1 MQTTSNNTGENG
13 LYESAVTSNISQAAA
28 FFSRE
33 SGKLAFYNHAFTQL
47 MGYSKKDLVGKK
59 FNDFV
64 HPRDLSLV
72 QKHLKDIIRH
82 KLSEDSFEIR
92 ILNKDNQIIYVE
104 ITAVPQ
110 IENKKLQGVEVFIR
124 DITQRKAYEKALLR
138 QNKELKLL
146 NSIAEIV
153 SQNLSLDE
161 LLKKSLDLIL
171 KNLEFDAGSIC
182 VFDHIS
188 EKISKYIEIGNFNLQ
203 LKEFTFKKF
212 KKIQEEAL
220 NLPHSVLTFSQNR
233 SKIKTHSLLAEIFTE
248 IDYRSGAIIILHS
261 KDKVWGVLMLWK
273 RSVSQFD
280 RKDIKLLVSI
290 GSQIGMAIENTWL
303 YEQTDLKL
311 QERIKEL
318 AAINSILN
326 AIRQTVNL
334 EERLSLALKSLLE
347 VMKLDQGAIFIVS
360 KNGLEVILKSHQGLT
375 ETIVKNFSRL
385 PLNQTAL
392 QVIEDESK
400 RLFDSATI
408 PLWKR
413 SLRIGLIDPTIKRLL
428 LISFRTKH
436 KLLGFCCL
444 VAPIERQL
452 TIEESNLL
460 ESLSLQ
466 IGVAIENARLY
477 DEGQIRQRELQEK
490 NQELENF
497 IYLISHDLKTPVISI
512 QGLID
517 IFLAESE
524 RRLNRSEKKY
534 FDAIQASANRME
546 SLIKDLIEFAH
557 LGQAI
562 LNFEYF
568 NMNELLDELEKE
580 FQFKA
585 EQGNVKLKFNKNF
598 PEIYGDRLRLKL
610 AISNLIDNGI
620 NYANSN
626 TKSYVK
632 FWQEKQDYQ
641 WLFCVEDN
649 GIGIAKRFHQRIFQP
664 FERLT
669 REPAGSGLGLAMVHR
684 IIQLHEGKIWVES
697 EEGLG
702 SKFYFTLPIP

>member
-1 MQTTSNNTGENG
+1 MQSKSDNKGENR
-13 LYESAVTSNISQAAA
+13 LYESVIPGNISQAAA

-33 SGKLAFYNHAFTQL
+33 GGKLALYNHAFTQL
-47 MGYSKKDLVGKK
+47 FGYTKKDLVGKQ
-59 FNDFV
+59 FSDFIY
-64 HPRDLSLV
+64 PRDLSLV
-72 QKHLKDIIRH
+72 QKRLRNMIRH
-82 KLSEDSFEIR
+82 RLSEDIFEIR
-92 ILNKDNQIIYVE
+92 ILKKDNQIIYTEV
-104 ITAVPQ
+104 TAVPQ
-110 IENKKLQGVEVFIR
+110 IENKRFQGVEVFIR
-124 DITQRKAYEKALLR
+124 DISQRKMYEKALLR

-153 SQNLSLDE
+153 SLTLSLDE
-161 LLKKSLDLIL
+161 LLKKSLELIL

-188 EKISKYIEIGNFNLQ
+188 EKISKYIEIGAFNQQLQ
-203 LKEFTFKKF
+203 EFTFKKF

-220 NLPHSVLTFSQNR
+220 NLPQSVLTFSRSR
-233 SKIKTHSLLAEIFTE
+233 SKTKANSMLNEIFAE
-248 IDYRSGAIIILHS
+248 IDYQSGAIIILHS

-273 RSVSQFD
+273 KGTSQFD

-347 VMKLDQGAIFIVS
+347 VMKLEQGAVFIVS

-375 ETIVKNFSRL
+375 DAIAKTFRRL
-385 PLNQTAL
+385 PLHQTAL
-392 QVIEDESK
+392 QVLEDESK
-400 RLFDSATI
+400 RLFDSNII

-413 SLRIGLIDPTIKRLL
+413 SLRVGLIDPLIKRLL
-428 LISFRTKH
+428 LISFRTKN

-444 VAPIERQL
+444 VAPAERQL

-477 DEGQIRQRELQEK
+477 DEAQVRQRELQEK

-517 IFLAESE
+517 IF
-524 RRLNRSEKKY
+524 
-534 FDAIQASANRME
+534 
-546 SLIKDLIEFAH
+546 
-557 LGQAI
+557 
-562 LNFEYF
+562 
-568 NMNELLDELEKE
+568 
-580 FQFKA
+580 
-585 EQGNVKLKFNKNF
+585 
-598 PEIYGDRLRLKL
+598 
-610 AISNLIDNGI
+610 
-620 NYANSN
+620 
-626 TKSYVK
+626 
-632 FWQEKQDYQ
+632 
-641 WLFCVEDN
+641 
-649 GIGIAKRFHQRIFQP
+649 
-664 FERLT
+664 
-669 REPAGSGLGLAMVHR
+669 
-684 IIQLHEGKIWVES
+684 
-697 EEGLG
+697 
-702 SKFYFTLPIP
+702 